1 MRTMSKPKRLSL
13 GGTELPI
20 DVDSMDRLPTG
31 GTMQFDFTYRGILFA
46 GQCMATEASATIKIV
61 GDVGPMPYTAEAPAA
76 RVGLSHIIMHA
87 NGLLGRV
94 FRLAG
99 DRILVGGEA
108 TVTPVNATRLLAV
121 VAGMLIPVS
130 PYLDLAAV
138 YFEPG
143 GARLKAEWRVK
154 PRPTGSRPALPAR

>member
-1 MRTMSKPKRLSL
+1 MSKPKRLSL
-13 GGTELPI
+13 GGAELPI
-20 DVDSMDRLPTG
+20 DIDSVDRLPTG
-31 GTMQFDFTYRGILFA
+31 GTTQFDFTYRGILFA
-46 GQCMATEASATIKIV
+46 GKCTATEESATIKIV

-76 RVGLSHIIMHA
+76 RSGLSHIIMHA

-121 VAGMLIPVS
+121 IARVLIPVS

-138 YFEPG
+138 YYEPG
-143 GARLKAEWRVK
+143 GAGLRPEWRVK
-154 PRPTGSRPALPAR
+154 SRPAGVRPALPPR